1 MDDVRID
8 KNTRHIELLL
18 ADGSHV
24 EGEVFL
30 SLYGARHSG
39 PQKVIDLLQETSL
52 FLPIKTSTG
61 TILVNRQQI
70 MTVRVAAD
78 TELDELMTLGHKRH
92 LRIHTRDRQE
102 IEADIYVDMPTG
114 FGRVMDYLNQPMKYY
129 TFFVPD
135 YVLYIH
141 PQFILSVQD

>member
-8 KNTRHIELLL
+8 KKTCQIALQL
-18 ADGSHV
+18 ADGSRI

-30 SLYGARHSG
+30 SLYGARHLG
-39 PQKVIDLLQETSL
+39 PQKVMDLLQEASL
-52 FLPIKTSTG
+52 FLPIKTAAG
-61 TILVNRQQI
+61 TILVNRRQI

-78 TELDELMTLGHKRH
+78 IEQDELMTLGHRRH
-92 LRIHTRDRQE
+92 LHIHTLDRQE

-114 FGRVMDYLNQPMKYY
+114 FGRVMDYLNQPVKYY

>member
-8 KNTRHIELLL
+8 KNTCQIELLL
-18 ADGSHV
+18 ADGNRI

-30 SLYGARHSG
+30 SLYGSRHLG
-39 PQKVIDLLQETSL
+39 PQKVIDLLQETSF
-52 FLPIKTSTG
+52 FLPIKTAAG
-61 TILVNRQQI
+61 TILVNRRQI
-70 MTVRVAAD
+70 MMVRVAA
-78 TELDELMTLGHKRH
+78 ESEQDELMTLGHRRH
-92 LRIHTRDRQE
+92 LRIHTLDRQE